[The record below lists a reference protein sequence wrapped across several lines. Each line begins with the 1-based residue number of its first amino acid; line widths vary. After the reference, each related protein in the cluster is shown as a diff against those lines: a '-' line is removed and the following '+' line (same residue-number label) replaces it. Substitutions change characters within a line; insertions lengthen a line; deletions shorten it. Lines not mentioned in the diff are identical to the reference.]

1 LLDFS
6 TGLTLL
12 LFGMAIAVLW
22 WGFRP
27 DIIRWLKKKPTA
39 DIAMVKTQSLFGD
52 NKLIEVYSPI
62 HTMVVR
68 VNREIPRETA
78 LQLTVGAWV
87 KASLIDFNSI
97 SAVFNQHADKL
108 RDKDLEMWL
117 DIEKE
122 IKEKNGFYLGKNR
135 QEWFDELEAE
145 YDRLTK
151 HT

>member
-1 LLDFS
+1 
-6 TGLTLL
+6 
-12 LFGMAIAVLW
+12 
-22 WGFRP
+22 
-27 DIIRWLKKKPTA
+27 
-39 DIAMVKTQSLFGD
+39 MVKTQSLFGD

-68 VNREIPRETA
+68 VDREIPRETA

-97 SAVFNQHADKL
+97 SAIFNQHADKL

-122 IKEKNGFYLGKNR
+122 IKEKNGFYLSKNR